1 MNLTAKRS
9 VNMRLLA
16 SVVLFT
22 LCAALAV
29 PVQSLQ
35 DEEPDRTRRL
45 WNLQFRKARAAK
57 SAPGPEKIKPSVDP
71 TQDTSK
77 AEKRPAAPTPGAL
90 ADPVGTIEGELI
102 GVTFW
107 RLRSA
112 TVEDKQ
118 DRKRLLLQQ
127 VSDQN
132 SSFLPERV
140 SADMRFK
147 EGSLV
152 RLSIEAPR
160 QTRSYLYVFDH
171 EVYNDGTTSDTY
183 QIFPSQTTPPGGN
196 VVEPGK
202 VIFVPA
208 QGDPIPW
215 FTLKRTEGARIL
227 VSEMLT
233 IIVSPEP
240 LPANLVIPV
249 RLAADLTL
257 PKLNKPMKELEEDY
271 GGPTEKREAS
281 KGDGN
286 LWTVAEK
293 EAGEGKRLLLQ
304 QDPLPQTIYLVRVK
318 PGAPFLVRLPLLLA
332 Q

>member
-1 MNLTAKRS
+1 
-9 VNMRLLA
+9 
-16 SVVLFT
+16 
-22 LCAALAV
+22 
-29 PVQSLQ
+29 
-35 DEEPDRTRRL
+35 
-45 WNLQFRKARAAK
+45 
-57 SAPGPEKIKPSVDP
+57 
-71 TQDTSK
+71 
-77 AEKRPAAPTPGAL
+77 
-90 ADPVGTIEGELI
+90 
-102 GVTFW
+102 
-107 RLRSA
+107 LRSA

-152 RLSIEAPR
+152 RLSLEAPR

>member
-1 MNLTAKRS
+1 MNHTAKRGR
-9 VNMRLLA
+9 NMRLLA

-22 LCAALAV
+22 LCSALAGHA
-29 PVQSLQ
+29 QTRQ
-35 DEEPDRTRRL
+35 DDEPDVTRRL

-57 SAPGPEKIKPSVDP
+57 SAQGAEKTKPPVSAD
-71 TQDTSK
+71 QDTGK
-77 AEKRPAAPTPGAL
+77 AEKRPAAPAPAAS
-90 ADPVGTIEGELI
+90 ADVADTIEGELL
-102 GVTFW
+102 GVTLW

-118 DRKRLLLQQ
+118 DRNRLLLQQ
-127 VSDQN
+127 TPDQN
-132 SSFLPERV
+132 ISFLPERV

-152 RLSIEAPR
+152 RLSLESPR
-160 QTRSYLYVFDH
+160 KTKSYLYVFDH
-171 EVYNDGTTSDTY
+171 EVYDDGTTGDTY
-183 QIFPSQTTPPGGN
+183 QIFPSQNTPPGGN

-215 FTLKRTEGARIL
+215 FTLTRTQGPRIL

-271 GGPTEKREAS
+271 GGLTEKREAS